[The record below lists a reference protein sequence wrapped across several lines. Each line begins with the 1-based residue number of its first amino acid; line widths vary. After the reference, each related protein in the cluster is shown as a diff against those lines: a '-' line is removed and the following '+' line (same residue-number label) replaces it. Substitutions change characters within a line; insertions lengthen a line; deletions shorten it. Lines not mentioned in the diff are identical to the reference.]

1 MERRRRANLVGGLIL
16 ILLGAGILAVQ
27 LFPGVQLRFSWPW
40 LLIGGGA
47 LLLVIGSATG
57 VPALAVPACI
67 VGGIGGILY
76 YQATTGDWDSW
87 AYVWALIPGF
97 VGVGVLLSGLLGEE
111 GSGAV
116 RGGGTLILISLVLFA
131 VFGSVFGAL
140 GILGQYW
147 PVLLII
153 LGLMLLVGPL
163 LTVRR

>member
-1 MERRRRANLVGGLIL
+1 MERRRRANLVGGLML
-16 ILLGAGILAVQ
+16 ILVGAGILAVQ
-27 LFPGVQLRFSWPW
+27 LLPGVQLWLSWPW
-40 LLIGGGA
+40 LLIGFGL
-47 LLLVIGSATG
+47 LLLVIGLATG

-111 GSGAV
+111 DSGAV

-131 VFGSVFGAL
+131 VFGSFFGAL
-140 GILGQYW
+140 GFLGQYW
-147 PVLLII
+147 PVLLIL
-153 LGLMLLVGPL
+153 LGLVLLVSTL
-163 LTVRR
+163 LHARR